1 MQKQNTLLKMQ
12 GKSNDAESSMNDNEH
27 DSRIDAVQDKLNSVI
42 AKNNLKENNPITGKV
57 VANDLRQKATRVI
70 EKAKWQANN
79 KHK

>member
-1 MQKQNTLLKMQ
+1 MSELEKAQIQ

-42 AKNNLKENNPITGKV
+42 AKNNLKENNPITGEV

-70 EKAKWQANN
+70 EKAKWQL
-79 KHK
+79 KKEK